1 MKRKK
6 GEDPPPAKKFRP
18 WLTPPSEDPQPST
31 STPPPQPSSKSPKK
45 RFNDGDLP
53 PAKKIRI
60 VRPWLV
66 PSPTKPRP
74 STSNLQPQP
83 TPPQQSSKSPKKI
96 VMKCENPYLGYRK
109 KVW

>member
-31 STPPPQPSSKSPKK
+31 STPPPQPSSPKK

-60 VRPWLV
+60 VRPWLA

-83 TPPQQSSKSPKKI
+83 APPQQSSKSPKKI
-96 VMKCENPYLGYRK
+96 VMKCGKPYLGYGK